1 MNKGYETFVSFKFLE
16 VNLTSFPPKC
26 FIQKNK
32 IELCFEK
39 IDAVASNREAVNNF
53 GSDATL

>member
-1 MNKGYETFVSFKFLE
+1 MKLLSLLNFLE